1 MSARPFT
8 TVTVL
13 VTANLRGAVETLPRL
28 ATLILRER
36 RAATGLTLLLDL
48 GDTCSAES
56 WLCRVTQG
64 RAPFLLLDA
73 IGYDAAFI
81 GGEDIPVPPDAFRR
95 LRDRVVMPL
104 FLWHRTSELTRRE
117 QLFAFAAGR
126 AAPPPGTPAFR
137 ITRDAALLATEE
149 AGTIVLGDVPAGHLR
164 RVDICWPEW
173 TITDARTIP
182 LEATEPPE
190 PTIAAV
196 LDLVTEEAQ
205 FYAQQ
210 GEWHEPG

>member
-13 VTANLRGAVETLPRL
+13 ATANLRGAVETLPQR
-28 ATLILRER
+28 AALILRER
-36 RAATGLTLLLDL
+36 RAAAGLTLLLDL
-48 GDTCSAES
+48 GDTCAPES

-81 GGEDIPVPPDAFRR
+81 GGEDTPLPPAAYRR
-95 LRDRVVMPL
+95 LHDRIVMPL
-104 FLWHRTSELTRRE
+104 FLWHRTTELVRRE

-126 AAPPPGTPAFR
+126 ATPPPDVPAFR
-137 ITRDAALLATEE
+137 ITRDATILASEE

-164 RVDICWPEW
+164 RVDIRWPEW
-173 TITDARTIP
+173 TIADARTIA
-182 LEATEPPE
+182 LETTEPPE
-190 PTIAAV
+190 PTISAV
-196 LDLVTEEAQ
+196 LDLVIEEAQ

-210 GEWHEPG
+210 GGTV